1 MGSRMK
7 WPADRITR
15 SSEKSFGMYE
25 QALPL
30 MARGID
36 VIHLEVGRPSFD
48 TPVHIK
54 EACKAAL
61 DAGMVHYG
69 DFLGNEPFRRALVE
83 KLAARNG
90 IQAAADEVLVTSGLT
105 HGAYITCM
113 AALDPGDE
121 VVLLSPYYPQH
132 INKIE
137 LAGGTLV
144 MAPLDRSRGFALDGA
159 AIRERLSPR
168 TRMIILVNPA
178 NPTGRVY
185 SRQELQELAD
195 IAIEH
200 DLLVMSD
207 EVYEQIV
214 FDDARHIS
222 IASLPGMW
230 ERTITH
236 FAFTKAYAMDGWR
249 MGYAVAPKQLH
260 RRDAENLKERHRA
273 RERVHTGRRPR
284 RGLGAA
290 GRCARNGPRG
300 LPEAGPGGQAPE
312 CDAGGALP
320 VAAGQHLCV
329 SRYLRHRTDIGRSGA
344 RLAEGNP
351 GCGGGRCVLRRRRRR
366 PFARVFRSRAIRA
379 AGGSHA
385 AHAQL
390 LRRGLAT
397 LAVDR
402 QIQGGAVD
410 DAPALDDLQNRLGVV
425 DVLGRVRAEQHHVG
439 VLAWFNRA
447 EFALHCREIPRR

>member
-1 MGSRMK
+1 MK
-7 WPADRITR
+7 WPADRIAQ

-30 MARGID
+30 MAQGVD

-48 TPVHIK
+48 TPAHIK

-69 DFLGNEPFRRALVE
+69 DFLGNEPLRRALVR

-90 IQAAADEVLVTSGLT
+90 IRAAADEVLVTSGLT

-137 LAGGTLV
+137 LAGGVVVT
-144 MAPLDRSRGFALDGA
+144 APLDRSRNFALDGA
-159 AIRERLSPR
+159 ALRERLGPR
-168 TRMIILVNPA
+168 ARMIVLVNPA

-185 SRQELQELAD
+185 TREELQALAD
-195 IAIEH
+195 IAIER

-207 EVYEQIV
+207 EVYERIV

-222 IASLPGMW
+222 IASLPGMR

-249 MGYAVAPKQLH
+249 MGYATAPKRFIDAMLKISKNDIAHVNVFIQEGGRAAVSGSQEAVEDMVREDCR
-260 RRDAENLKERHRA
+260 RRDLVVERMNAMPGVRCPMPEGSIYAFPDISGTGWDDAGLARALLKETS
-273 RERVHTGRRPR
+273 V
-284 RGLGAA
+284 
-290 GRCARNGPRG
+290 CV
-300 LPEAGPGGQAPE
+300 EAGSFYGQAG
-312 CDAGGALP
+312 AGHLRVCFGAESYERLE
-320 VAAGQHLCV
+320 AAMDRMQAFLV
-329 SRYLRHRTDIGRSGA
+329 SRS
-344 RLAEGNP
+344 
-351 GCGGGRCVLRRRRRR
+351 
-366 PFARVFRSRAIRA
+366 
-379 AGGSHA
+379 
-385 AHAQL
+385 
-390 LRRGLAT
+390 
-397 LAVDR
+397 
-402 QIQGGAVD
+402 
-410 DAPALDDLQNRLGVV
+410 
-425 DVLGRVRAEQHHVG
+425 
-439 VLAWFNRA
+439 
-447 EFALHCREIPRR
+447 

>member
-1 MGSRMK
+1 MK
-7 WPADRITR
+7 WPADRIVQ

-30 MARGID
+30 MAKGID
-36 VIHLEVGRPSFD
+36 VIHLEVGMPSFD
-48 TPVHIK
+48 TPAHIK

-61 DAGMVHYG
+61 DGGMVHYG
-69 DFLGNEPFRRALVE
+69 DFLGNEPFRRALAE

-90 IQAAADEVLVTSGLT
+90 IKAAPNEILVTSGLT
-105 HGAYITCM
+105 HGAYISCM

-121 VVLLSPYYPQH
+121 VMLLSPYYPQH

-137 LAGGTLV
+137 LAGGVVVT
-144 MAPLDRSRGFALDGA
+144 APLDRSRDFALDGA

-185 SRQELQELAD
+185 SGEELQELAD

-214 FDDARHIS
+214 FDGARHIS

-249 MGYAVAPKQLH
+249 MGYAVAPGRFIDAMLKISKNDIAHVNVFIQEGGRAAVSGSQEAVEEMVREDCR
-260 RRDAENLKERHRA
+260 RRDLIVERMNAMPGVRCPAPEGSIYAFPDISGTGWEDEALARALLKETSVCVEEGSFYGPEGAGHLRVCFGA
-273 RERVHTGRRPR
+273 ESYERLV
-284 RGLGAA
+284 
-290 GRCARNGPRG
+290 
-300 LPEAGPGGQAPE
+300 
-312 CDAGGALP
+312 
-320 VAAGQHLCV
+320 VAMD
-329 SRYLRHRTDIGRSGA
+329 RM
-344 RLAEGNP
+344 
-351 GCGGGRCVLRRRRRR
+351 
-366 PFARVFRSRAIRA
+366 
-379 AGGSHA
+379 HA
-385 AHAQL
+385 FFTAHA
-390 LRRGLAT
+390 
-397 LAVDR
+397 
-402 QIQGGAVD
+402 
-410 DAPALDDLQNRLGVV
+410 
-425 DVLGRVRAEQHHVG
+425 
-439 VLAWFNRA
+439 
-447 EFALHCREIPRR
+447 

>member
-1 MGSRMK
+1 MK
-7 WPADRITR
+7 WPADRIVQ

-25 QALPL
+25 EALPL
-30 MARGID
+30 MAQGID
-36 VIHLEVGRPSFD
+36 VIHLEVGMPSFD
-48 TPVHIK
+48 TPAHIK
-54 EACKAAL
+54 EACKTAL
-61 DAGMVHYG
+61 DGGMVHYG

-90 IQAAADEVLVTSGLT
+90 IRAAADEVLVTSGLT

-121 VVLLSPYYPQH
+121 VILLSPYYPQH

-137 LAGGTLV
+137 LAGGVVVT
-144 MAPLDRSRGFALDGA
+144 APLDRSRDFALDGA

-168 TRMIILVNPA
+168 TRMIMLVNPA

-185 SRQELQELAD
+185 TREELQTLAD

-249 MGYAVAPKQLH
+249 MGYAAAPKPFIDAMLKISKNDIAHVNVFIQEGGRAAVSGSQEAVAEMVREDCR
-260 RRDAENLKERHRA
+260 RRDLVVERMNAMRGVRCPTPQGSIYAFPDISGTGWEDAALARELLKETSVCV
-273 RERVHTGRRPR
+273 EE
-284 RGLGAA
+284 GAFY
-290 GRCARNGPRG
+290 
-300 LPEAGPGGQAPE
+300 GQAG
-312 CDAGGALP
+312 AGHLRVCFGAEPYERLEE
-320 VAAGQHLCV
+320 AM
-329 SRYLRHRTDIGRSGA
+329 SRMHA
-344 RLAEGNP
+344 
-351 GCGGGRCVLRRRRRR
+351 
-366 PFARVFRSRAIRA
+366 FF
-379 AGGSHA
+379 A
-385 AHAQL
+385 AH
-390 LRRGLAT
+390 GK
-397 LAVDR
+397 
-402 QIQGGAVD
+402 
-410 DAPALDDLQNRLGVV
+410 
-425 DVLGRVRAEQHHVG
+425 
-439 VLAWFNRA
+439 
-447 EFALHCREIPRR
+447 

>member
-1 MGSRMK
+1 MK
-7 WPADRITR
+7 WPADRITQ

-25 QALPL
+25 EALPL

-36 VIHLEVGRPSFD
+36 VIHLEVGMPSFD

-61 DAGMVHYG
+61 DAGLVHYG
-69 DFLGNEPFRRALVE
+69 DFLGNEGFRQALVK
-83 KLAARNG
+83 KLASRNG
-90 IQAAADEVLVTSGLT
+90 IQAAADEILVTSGLT

-121 VVLLSPYYPQH
+121 VMLLSPYYPQH

-137 LAGGTLV
+137 LAGGVVVT
-144 MAPLDRSRGFALDGA
+144 APLDRTRGFALDA
-159 AIRERLSPR
+159 DAIRERLSSR

-185 SRQELQELAD
+185 SREELQGLAD

-249 MGYAVAPKQLH
+249 MGYAAAPKRFIDAMLKISKNDIAHVNVFIQEGGRAAVSGPQEAVAEMVREDCR
-260 RRDAENLKERHRA
+260 RRDLIVERLNAMAGVRCPAPEGSIYAFPDISETGWEAGALA
-273 RERVHTGRRPR
+273 RELLSKTSVCVEEGTFYGAEGEGHLRVCFGAEPYERLEDAMERLHAFF
-284 RGLGAA
+284 AA
-290 GRCARNGPRG
+290 GA
-300 LPEAGPGGQAPE
+300 
-312 CDAGGALP
+312 
-320 VAAGQHLCV
+320 
-329 SRYLRHRTDIGRSGA
+329 
-344 RLAEGNP
+344 
-351 GCGGGRCVLRRRRRR
+351 
-366 PFARVFRSRAIRA
+366 
-379 AGGSHA
+379 
-385 AHAQL
+385 
-390 LRRGLAT
+390 
-397 LAVDR
+397 
-402 QIQGGAVD
+402 
-410 DAPALDDLQNRLGVV
+410 
-425 DVLGRVRAEQHHVG
+425 
-439 VLAWFNRA
+439 
-447 EFALHCREIPRR
+447 

>member
-1 MGSRMK
+1 MK
-7 WPADRITR
+7 WPADRIAQ

-30 MARGID
+30 MAQGVD

-48 TPVHIK
+48 TPAHIK

-69 DFLGNEPFRRALVE
+69 DFLGNEPFRRALAR

-90 IQAAADEVLVTSGLT
+90 IRAAADEVLVTSGLT

-137 LAGGTLV
+137 LAGGMVVT
-144 MAPLDRSRGFALDGA
+144 APLDRSRNFALDGA
-159 AIRERLSPR
+159 ALRERLSPR
-168 TRMIILVNPA
+168 TRMIVLVNPA

-185 SRQELQELAD
+185 TREELRELAD
-195 IAIEH
+195 IAIER

-214 FDDARHIS
+214 FDNARHVS
-222 IASLPGMW
+222 IASLPGMR

-249 MGYAVAPKQLH
+249 MGYATAPKRFIDAMLKVSKNDIAHVNVFIQEGGRAAVSGSQEAVEDMVREDCR
-260 RRDAENLKERHRA
+260 RRDLVVERMNAMPGVRCPMPEGSIYAFPDISGTGWDDAGLARALLKETS
-273 RERVHTGRRPR
+273 V
-284 RGLGAA
+284 
-290 GRCARNGPRG
+290 CV
-300 LPEAGPGGQAPE
+300 EAGSFYGQAG
-312 CDAGGALP
+312 AGHLRVCFGAEPYERLE
-320 VAAGQHLCV
+320 AAMDRMQAFLA
-329 SRYLRHRTDIGRSGA
+329 SRS
-344 RLAEGNP
+344 
-351 GCGGGRCVLRRRRRR
+351 
-366 PFARVFRSRAIRA
+366 
-379 AGGSHA
+379 
-385 AHAQL
+385 
-390 LRRGLAT
+390 
-397 LAVDR
+397 
-402 QIQGGAVD
+402 
-410 DAPALDDLQNRLGVV
+410 
-425 DVLGRVRAEQHHVG
+425 
-439 VLAWFNRA
+439 
-447 EFALHCREIPRR
+447 